1 MENEDTRARPVVLQA
16 RSADPDSARRPT
28 RYLTWTG
35 SGLLAVAAAAG
46 LVAGG
51 SAVWAAF
58 DPGSAGQPSSPLWF
72 PPPATVRPQNATV
85 VPTPTP
91 DDHGGRRTST
101 TTPSSGGTIEP
112 GDDKGG
118 LRKAG
123 PVTTTRGSSTTIV
136 EPGDDKGGLRPGSG
150 GGSGK
155 SSGGSSGRH

>member
-1 MENEDTRARPVVLQA
+1 MENEDPRARPVVLQA
-16 RSADPDSARRPT
+16 RSTDPDSARRPA
-28 RYLTWTG
+28 RYFTWIG
-35 SGLLAVAAAAG
+35 SGLLAVVAAAG

-118 LRKAG
+118 LRKAVSG
-123 PVTTTRGSSTTIV
+123 TTTSSSSRTTQ
-136 EPGDDKGGLRPGSG
+136 PGDDKGGLRPGSG

-155 SSGGSSGRH
+155 SSGSGSGRH

>member
-1 MENEDTRARPVVLQA
+1 MESEDSRRRPVVLQA
-16 RSADPDSARRPT
+16 RSADPDSARRPA

-51 SAVWAAF
+51 TAVWAAF
-58 DPGSAGQPSSPLWF
+58 DPGTPGQSPAPLWF
-72 PPPATVRPQNATV
+72 PPPANVRPQNATV
-85 VPTPTP
+85 APTPTP

-118 LRKAG
+118 LRKSG
-123 PVTTTRGSSTTIV
+123 SSSTT
-136 EPGDDKGGLRPGSG
+136 EPGDDKGGLRKSGG

-155 SSGGSSGRH
+155 SGSGGSGHR